1 MSSHPLPQLM
11 QMWRHWRLWFLSV
24 FSAALLAACGGG
36 ELVGGVGSGGT
47 GAYGAING
55 FGSIIVNGVRYKD
68 DTATVYDDSGNGA
81 TLTQSDLKLGM
92 VVEISGDDVV
102 AGVNGALPTS
112 NAGQVYVRSEIKGPV
127 EAISG
132 TTLTVLGQTVNT
144 TASTV
149 YDALTLPGGFSD
161 MVAGST
167 LVEIY
172 GYADGQGTIVAT
184 RIEKEDSTSAYKLRG
199 TVSVLDTTAKTFR
212 IGNAVINYATAT
224 EPLPSL
230 SEGMTV
236 RVELNT
242 TPTAGVWAATKVKA
256 TRTFDSLTTD
266 GFKAEIEGSITSY
279 TSDQSF
285 SVNGI
290 AVNAANAASIPAG
303 LGLGS
308 VVEVE
313 GTLTN
318 GTLIAT
324 QVELEDDDA
333 LDNRE
338 YELHGRIDALDTVAQ
353 TLQIRGVTVQYTST
367 TQFESGSS
375 ATNLS
380 AGVAVEIKGTL
391 NSTGTLL
398 IAERIEFE
406 DLDDERSESG
416 YELKGT
422 ISALN
427 TTAKTFVVRGV
438 TVDYSST
445 SLTVDDGALAD
456 LADGALVEVHGTP
469 NSSNDRLIATEIDF
483 EDSSEMEIDGE
494 ISAVDG
500 SSFTLNGITY
510 TYDVNTTVFRDG
522 TKDNLAVGATVDIR
536 VIDNGGTY
544 TVTRITFED

>member
-149 YDALTLPGGFSD
+149 YDALSLPGGFSGI
-161 MVAGST
+161 VAGST

-184 RIEKEDSTSAYKLRG
+184 RIEKKDSASAYKLRG
-199 TVSVLDTTAKTFR
+199 TLSNLTAQTFK

-224 EPLPSL
+224 EPMPTL

-242 TPTAGVWAATKVKA
+242 TPTTGVWTATKVKA

-279 TSDQSF
+279 TSAQSF

-290 AVNAANAASIPAG
+290 AVNAANAASVPAG

-338 YELHGRIDALDTVAQ
+338 FELHGRIDALDTVAQ
-353 TLQIRGVTVQYTST
+353 TLQIRGVTVQYTNAN
-367 TQFESGSS
+367 FESGSS

-380 AGVAVEIKGTL
+380 SGVAVEIKGTL

-438 TVDYSST
+438 TVDYRSMSPAV
-445 SLTVDDGALAD
+445 SDDTLLNLPEDAVL
-456 LADGALVEVHGTP
+456 EVRGTP

-483 EDSSEMEIDGE
+483 EDSGEMEIEGE
-494 ISAVDG
+494 ITAING

-510 TYDVNTTVFRDG
+510 TYDGTTEFRDG
-522 TKDNLAVGATVDIR
+522 TEINLVVNATVDIR